1 MTARTTRTMTAEREA
16 QIRLGCAQPDAT
28 RDERDLL
35 AAWDSEREVSHDLL
49 VALKAMLDIAPFSAT
64 EFDGVIHRQAE
75 AAVKR
80 AEGD

>member
-1 MTARTTRTMTAEREA
+1 MPRTMTARRESE
-16 QIRLGCAQPDAT
+16 IRKLLAEVKIPTVAG
-28 RDERDLL
+28 DLL
-35 AAWDSEREVSHDLL
+35 TAWDSEREVSHDLL